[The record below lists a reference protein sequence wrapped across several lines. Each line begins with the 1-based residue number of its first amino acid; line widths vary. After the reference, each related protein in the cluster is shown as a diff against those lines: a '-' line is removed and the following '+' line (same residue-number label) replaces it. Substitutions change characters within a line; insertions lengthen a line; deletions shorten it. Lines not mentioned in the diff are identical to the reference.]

1 MPTLA
6 SCTVGTL
13 AITALLFVTG
23 AAWAQQPPPIKP
35 GLWQMQMQHD
45 DPELAASMREMEQEM
60 KNMPPEQRRQMEAML
75 KQHGVGLGSPGT
87 VKTCLTKEDLARN
100 DWQSPQHQGN
110 CRTTSSTRTG
120 NTWKFHT
127 SCPAPDA
134 TEIDGEVTFV
144 SPDRYTMKSAVTT
157 TEDGQKKTRRMTAT
171 STWLGADCGGIKPS
185 GRSQTK

>member
-1 MPTLA
+1 MDR
-6 SCTVGTL
+6 
-13 AITALLFVTG
+13 IAL
-23 AAWAQQPPPIKP
+23 KR
-35 GLWQMQMQHD
+35 GLWLMVADGEKALFMKNEGDTTYPDFQI
-45 DPELAASMREMEQEM
+45 MREMEQEM